1 MEDRSIWDTLIPT
14 EVYEIDGTT
23 LEIYGELDVEV
34 FARELLRSYSKKF
47 GLSEIE
53 LIDSKIK

>member
-1 MEDRSIWDTLIPT
+1 MEDRSIWDTLTPT

-34 FARELLRSYSKKF
+34 FARELWRSYSKKF
-47 GLSEIE
+47 GDTFLE
-53 LIDSKIK
+53 LED